1 MYVCAAAAIFH
12 VKCTLKA
19 KREMAKRVWNRKEIK
34 FSEWER
40 ERESD
45 TKGKG
50 EQSTW
55 DAS

>member
-40 ERESD
+40 ESD